1 MSVQT
6 LQSLPVFTT
15 SSTTSF
21 MPIASRYLTTRY
33 LSKAVIVFVF
43 TASPA
48 ADAVL
53 ASYPNQSYT
62 CAWTRTT
69 VSVPTSSTRYAPPDG
84 ASTLASL
91 PRPSFPPYSYVAHR
105 FVPAMFSPTAGVF
118 TPATPGRHMVAP
130 AMPSQSG
137 RTYFALSPVAA
148 SFSVTTRAVTSAYA
162 IGSAVRETRSPSAP
176 SGSTRPF
183 AKMYSQP
190 SGIPSPSV
198 SSLFGLVPISSS

>member
-1 MSVQT
+1 MHA
-6 LQSLPVFTT
+6 LQSLPVFTV

-21 MPIASRYLTTRY
+21 SPIASRYLTTRY

-84 ASTLASL
+84 AAAATSL
-91 PRPSFPPYSYVAHR
+91 PRPSFPPYSYVAQR
-105 FVPAMFSPTAGVF
+105 FVPAMSSPTAGVF

-130 AMPSQSG
+130 DMPSQSG
-137 RTYFALSPVAA
+137 STYFALSLVFV
-148 SFSVTTRAVTSAYA
+148 SLSVTTRADISAYA

-176 SGSTRPF
+176 SGSTARN
-183 AKMYSQP
+183 ANSA
-190 SGIPSPSV
+190 S
-198 SSLFGLVPISSS
+198 